1 MTPQDMR
8 AVGRIRD
15 WLSARCGIHYA
26 DHKRDLLV
34 QRLTR
39 VQRSFAYTG
48 LEQLAHHLITDPT
61 SEVEIAVIS
70 ASSTNH
76 TYFFRETDILT
87 RFRDD
92 ILPGLAERE
101 EIRIWSAACST
112 GDEVFTLAM
121 LIAESLGESA
131 LKRTTILGTDI
142 SAPVIERA
150 EAGILTER
158 QIAQVPEDLR
168 RRYVTPVGLGHFAL
182 SDKIRACCTFRR
194 MNLKTV
200 PYPFRNSF
208 QIVFCRNVLYYFER
222 SDQIATLE
230 ALHSVTEPG
239 GWLITSVTES
249 IRELPS
255 PWEFVANGVHR
266 RVQS

>member
-1 MTPQDMR
+1 MNAQDLR
-8 AVGRIRD
+8 AVERIRD

-34 QRLTR
+34 QRLRR
-39 VQRSFAYTG
+39 VQRSFSHTG
-48 LEQLAHHLITDPT
+48 LEQLAHHLIVDPV

-87 RFRDD
+87 RFRDH
-92 ILPGLAERE
+92 ILPGLAQRD

-112 GDEVFTLAM
+112 GDEVFTIAM
-121 LIAESLGESA
+121 LISEALGETA

-150 EAGILTER
+150 EAGIFLER
-158 QIAQVPEDLR
+158 QIAQVPQDLR
-168 RRYVTPVGLGHFAL
+168 RRYLSPVGLGQYAL
-182 SDKIRACCTFRR
+182 SDTIRKCCTFRR

-200 PYPFRNSF
+200 PYPFKNTF
-208 QIVFCRNVLYYFER
+208 QIVFCRNVLYYFEPA
-222 SDQIATLE
+222 DQIATLS
-230 ALHSVTEPG
+230 ALHGVTEPG

-249 IRELPS
+249 IRDLPS
-255 PWEFVANGVHR
+255 PWQFVVNGVHQK
-266 RVQS
+266 VTP